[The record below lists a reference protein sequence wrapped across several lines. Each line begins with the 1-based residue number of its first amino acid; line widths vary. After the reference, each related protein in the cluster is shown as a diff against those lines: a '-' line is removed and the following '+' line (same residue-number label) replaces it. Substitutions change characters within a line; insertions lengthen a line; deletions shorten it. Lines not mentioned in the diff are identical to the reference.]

1 MQFLTRL
8 SIRGNVLLFAGAA
21 AFGALLQGAVSFQL
35 GRDAEDVSAKL
46 LEAVQVSRAAG
57 SVDMMHD
64 ALRATTLRA
73 RLAGPEAAAAEKQ
86 DIVAELDRFG
96 ATLAESLDRVA
107 AGNTNEQVVAAVA
120 EVKPLVQRYHG
131 AAKALVQAALT
142 DRAKAAPLQPAFD
155 ADFRL
160 LEERLEK
167 LSGAVEAAAE
177 ADSLAR
183 DAMVARTHWL
193 VPASVLVTAGLVAGF
208 GLPFARRLLQRLG
221 AEPGELRDFAGRIAA
236 GELHAQLRSQRV
248 ADGSVAAAMA
258 AMRDRLAAAVGVIRS
273 GADGVA
279 SGSEQIMIGNQDL
292 AQRTEQQATHLQQ
305 TAASMEQ
312 VIGGVQQ
319 TAQHAQTARELAA
332 GASQAATRG
341 GEAVRRV
348 VETMGRIQQ
357 SSGRIAEII
366 NVIDGI
372 AFQTNILALNA
383 AVEAAR
389 AGEQGR
395 GFAVVA
401 GEVRALAQRSAESAR
416 EIKALIGGSVQQV
429 EDGNRRVAEAGATMD
444 EIVAHVRRVHE
455 LIGEISAATGEQT
468 RDIGSVNRAV
478 SSLDA
483 STQNNAALVEESA
496 AAARSLEQ
504 QARRLAEAV
513 SAFRLQPA

>member
-1 MQFLTRL
+1 MRLLARL
-8 SIRGNVLLFAGAA
+8 SIRGNVLLFASAA
-21 AFGALLQGAVSFQL
+21 AFGALLQGGVSFQL
-35 GRDAEDVSAKL
+35 GRDAEDVSARL
-46 LEAVQVSRAAG
+46 LTAVQVARAAG

-64 ALRATTLRA
+64 ALRATTMRA
-73 RLAGPEAAAAEKQ
+73 RLAGAAAPAAEKQ
-86 DIVAELDRFG
+86 DILAELERFG
-96 ATLAESLDRVA
+96 STLRESLDAVA
-107 AGNTNEQVVAAVA
+107 QGSAQAEVGAAVA
-120 EVKPLVQRYHG
+120 EVRPVVQRYHD
-131 AAKALVQAALT
+131 AAKALV
-142 DRAKAAPLQPAFD
+142 RASLEDPAQAAPLQPAFD

-160 LEERLEK
+160 LEARLET
-167 LSGAVEAAAE
+167 LSGAVQAAAE
-177 ADSLAR
+177 ADSRAR

-193 VPASVLVTAGLVAGF
+193 VPLSALFTAGLVAGF
-208 GLPFARRLLQRLG
+208 GLPFARRLIHRLG
-221 AEPGELRDFAGRIAA
+221 AEPAELREFASRIAA
-236 GELHAQLRSQRV
+236 GELHTRLQSPRV
-248 ADGSVAAAMA
+248 PEGSVAAAMA

-273 GADGVA
+273 GADSVA

-292 AQRTEQQATHLQQ
+292 ALRTEQQAAHLQQ

-319 TAQHAQTARELAA
+319 TADHAQTARTLAA
-332 GASQAATRG
+332 DASQVATRG

-357 SSGRIAEII
+357 SSHRIAEII

-416 EIKALIGGSVQQV
+416 EIKALISGSVAQV
-429 EDGNRRVAEAGATMD
+429 EDGNQRVAEAGATMD
-444 EIVAHVRRVHE
+444 EIVLRVRRVHE
-455 LIGEISAATGEQT
+455 LIGEISAATGAQT
-468 RDIGSVNRAV
+468 QDIGSVNASV
-478 SSLDA
+478 NTLDH
-483 STQNNAALVEESA
+483 STQQNAALVEESA

-513 SAFRLQPA
+513 SAFRLQAA